1 MAAFELK
8 DYVGSKQSLDKGL
21 ALCSDAR
28 RQQLYER
35 ALRKCDAELKGTLI
49 IVTLLLCT
57 IIWYDSVTCP
67 IDAETIAPTATPT
80 PAVPAAVPV
89 VPQRPSIRYEY
100 YQSLERLTIS
110 VLAKNLNPSDVRVD
124 ITSNRLY
131 VSVKHG
137 NEEEV
142 VINKQLYSTI
152 DATKSAYNIQKNKIE
167 IILYKLLHQ
176 NWPCIEG
183 NAEAFIELSATYSAP
198 SSSSK
203 VYATELPK
211 PYATKKDWNSITS
224 R

>member
-1 MAAFELK
+1 M
-8 DYVGSKQSLDKGL
+8 
-21 ALCSDAR
+21 
-28 RQQLYER
+28 
-35 ALRKCDAELKGTLI
+35 
-49 IVTLLLCT
+49 
-57 IIWYDSVTCP
+57 
-67 IDAETIAPTATPT
+67 
-80 PAVPAAVPV
+80 PAAVPV

-137 NEEEV
+137 NDEEV

-152 DATKSAYNIQKNKIE
+152 DSTKSTYNILKNKIE
-167 IILYKLLHQ
+167 IVLYKLLHQ
-176 NWPCIEG
+176 NWPTIEG
-183 NAEAFIELSATYSAP
+183 NAEAFIELPATYSAP
-198 SSSSK
+198 SSSSASAAK

-224 R
+224 RYLRV

>member
-1 MAAFELK
+1 M
-8 DYVGSKQSLDKGL
+8 
-21 ALCSDAR
+21 
-28 RQQLYER
+28 
-35 ALRKCDAELKGTLI
+35 
-49 IVTLLLCT
+49 
-57 IIWYDSVTCP
+57 
-67 IDAETIAPTATPT
+67 
-80 PAVPAAVPV
+80 PAAVPV

-137 NEEEV
+137 NDEEV

-152 DATKSAYNIQKNKIE
+152 DSAKSTYNILKNKIE
-167 IILYKLLHQ
+167 IVLYKLLHQ

-183 NAEAFIELSATYSAP
+183 NAEAFIELPTTTSSTYSAP
-198 SSSSK
+198 SSSSSSAAK
-203 VYATELPK
+203 MYATELPK

-224 R
+224 RYICVYICNMCI

>member
-1 MAAFELK
+1 M
-8 DYVGSKQSLDKGL
+8 
-21 ALCSDAR
+21 
-28 RQQLYER
+28 
-35 ALRKCDAELKGTLI
+35 
-49 IVTLLLCT
+49 
-57 IIWYDSVTCP
+57 
-67 IDAETIAPTATPT
+67 
-80 PAVPAAVPV
+80 PAAVPV

-124 ITSNRLY
+124 ISSNRLY

-137 NEEEV
+137 NDEEV

-152 DATKSAYNIQKNKIE
+152 DANKSSYNILKNKIE
-167 IILYKLLHQ
+167 IVLYKLLHQ

-183 NAEAFIELSATYSAP
+183 NAEAFIDLPTTTATTTSTYSAP
-198 SSSSK
+198 SSSAAK

-224 R
+224 RYKYIYNTCIVCILHILIALACI